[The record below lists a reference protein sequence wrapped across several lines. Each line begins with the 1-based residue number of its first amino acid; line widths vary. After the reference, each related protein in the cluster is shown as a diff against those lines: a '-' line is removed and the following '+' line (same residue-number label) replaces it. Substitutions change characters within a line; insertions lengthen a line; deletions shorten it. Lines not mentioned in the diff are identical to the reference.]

1 MGDMLKRMKIIA
13 VLLVLSGIGLTLS
26 IPELGGQSGATKIV
40 LLGTGTPNTN
50 PDRSGPATAIV
61 VNGQPYV
68 VDAGPGVVRRVA
80 AAGREG
86 VEGMRP
92 ANLTRLFITHLHSDH
107 TVGYP
112 DFIFTPAVVGRQEP
126 LHVYGPPGL
135 QAMTDHL
142 MKAWEQDIEIRLN
155 GLEEGV
161 RSAYEVVVHEIEPG
175 VVYEDDNVRVKAFEV
190 DHGSWEHAFGY
201 RFESS
206 DRTVVIS
213 GDAAPSP
220 SLIENAMGVDVLI
233 HEVYSVEG
241 FNRRTAPKQAYHS
254 TFHTSTLELA
264 EIAGTSRPGLLLLY
278 HMLPFSATEE
288 QLFKEITDAYDGLVV
303 MGRDLGVY

>member
-1 MGDMLKRMKIIA
+1 VRERFKAMKSVV
-13 VLLVLSGIGLTLS
+13 VLLMVSIFGVSTPILESGV
-26 IPELGGQSGATKIV
+26 QSGSTKVV

-50 PDRSGPATAIV
+50 PDRFGPATAIV
-61 VNGQPYV
+61 VNEQPYV
-68 VDAGPGVVRRVA
+68 VDAGAGVVRRVT

-86 VEGMRP
+86 VAGMRP
-92 ANLTRLFITHLHSDH
+92 AKLTRLFITHLHSDH

-112 DFIFTPAVVGRQEP
+112 DFIFKPAVVGRRGP

-142 MKAWEQDIEIRLN
+142 LEAWKLDLDIRLN
-155 GLEEGV
+155 GLEQGIEA
-161 RSAYEVVVHEIEPG
+161 AYEVVVHEIEPG
-175 VVYEDDNVRVKAFEV
+175 VVYEDENVRVRAFEV
-190 DHGSWEHAFGY
+190 DHGAWEHAFGF
-201 RFESS
+201 RFESA

-220 SLIENAMGVDVLI
+220 ALIENAMGADVLI

-241 FNRRTAPKQAYHS
+241 FSRRTPPKQAYHS

-264 EIAGTSRPGLLLLY
+264 EIAGRVRPGLLLLY
-278 HMLPFSATEE
+278 HLLPFSATEE
-288 QLFKEITDAYDGLVV
+288 QLLKELTDAYDGLVV
-303 MGRDLGVY
+303 MGVDLGVY

>member
-1 MGDMLKRMKIIA
+1 MLEKIKIIGF
-13 VLLVLSGIGLTLS
+13 VLVLSGIGFSMPVLQS
-26 IPELGGQSGATKIV
+26 GGQSGDTKVV
-40 LLGTGTPNTN
+40 LLGTGTPNTD
-50 PDRSGPATAIV
+50 PDRFGPATAIV

-68 VDAGPGVVRRVA
+68 VDAGAGVVRRVA

-112 DFIFTPAVVGRQEP
+112 DFIFTPAVVGRRQS

-135 QAMTDHL
+135 QNMTDHL
-142 MKAWEQDIEIRLN
+142 MEAWAEDIDMRLN
-155 GLEEGV
+155 GLEEGIE
-161 RSAYEVVVHEIEPG
+161 SAYQVVVHEIEPG
-175 VVYEDDNVRVKAFEV
+175 VVYEDDNVLIRAFEV

-201 RFESS
+201 RFETA
-206 DRTVVIS
+206 DRTIVIS

-220 SLIENAMGVDVLI
+220 ALIENAMGADVLI

-241 FNRRTAPKQAYHS
+241 FSRRTPPKQAYHS
-254 TFHTSTLELA
+254 AFHTSTLELA
-264 EIAGTSRPGLLLLY
+264 EIAQRVQPGLLLLY
-278 HMLPFSATEE
+278 HLLPFSATEE
-288 QLFKEITDAYDGLVV
+288 QLLKELTNSYGGRVV
-303 MGRDLGVY
+303 VGRDLGVY

>member
-1 MGDMLKRMKIIA
+1 MLKRMKIIA
-13 VLLVLSGIGLTLS
+13 VLLVLSGIGFSLP
-26 IPELGGQSGATKIV
+26 IPELGGQAGDTKVV

-86 VEGMRP
+86 VEGMQP
-92 ANLTRLFITHLHSDH
+92 GNLTRLFITHLHSDH

-112 DFIFTPAVVGRQEP
+112 DFIFTPAVVGRRQP

-135 QAMTDHL
+135 QNMTDHL
-142 MKAWEQDIEIRLN
+142 MKAWEEDIEIRLN

-220 SLIENAMGVDVLI
+220 KLIENAMGVDVLI

-241 FNRRTAPKQAYHS
+241 FNRRTPPKQAYHS

-264 EIAGTSRPGLLLLY
+264 EIAGTARPGLLLLY
-278 HMLPFSATEE
+278 HLLPFSATEE
-288 QLFKEITDAYDGLVV
+288 QLFKEITEAYDGMVV